1 MAIAVLNAIETE
13 TSVSSRRRGAM
24 NSVIGA
30 PRRADG
36 GMTAST
42 ARKIETPTAV
52 ERTGRAAPSVAFNS
66 SR

>member
-1 MAIAVLNAIETE
+1 
-13 TSVSSRRRGAM
+13 M

-36 GMTAST
+36 GMTAS
-42 ARKIETPTAV
+42 APRKIETPTAPK
-52 ERTGRAAPSVAFNS
+52 RTGSAAPSVSLSS